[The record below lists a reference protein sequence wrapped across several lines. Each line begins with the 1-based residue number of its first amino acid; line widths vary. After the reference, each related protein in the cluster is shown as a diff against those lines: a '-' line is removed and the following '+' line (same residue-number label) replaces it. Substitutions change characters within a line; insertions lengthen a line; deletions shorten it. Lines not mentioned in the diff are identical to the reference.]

1 MASAPFPYISSRQ
14 GRGPVRVASVIVDI
28 ATRSLDGAFT
38 YSVPTDCASVQVG
51 CAVLVGFGKR
61 RAVGYVTVVEDVE
74 EDDVP
79 HAVRPILS
87 VLSEPYFDEDGA
99 ALVDFLASRYVAPP
113 ASCARLLTP
122 AGRRPTV
129 SHADGAWVL
138 KRPPARRAQAS
149 SPAATEQDPPSAPPA
164 LTEGQEKAVRAIT
177 RARKLARGDVV
188 VVDGVTGSGK
198 TEVYL
203 RAIADVL
210 AQGRGAIA
218 LVPEISLTPQT
229 VARFEARFGSTVAV
243 MHSNM
248 TQAERFDQW
257 KAARDGVRR
266 IVVGPRSA
274 LFAPVRDL
282 GLIIIDEEHE
292 STYKQESAPRY
303 HARDVAAWIARRRG
317 IPLVLGSA
325 TPSIEALDACAH
337 DELWHRVSMPDRVN
351 GRPLPD
357 IRIVDMAREFGSGS
371 RMMFSRELSDAIV
384 EVVDAGRKVVLMLNK
399 RGFASFLLC
408 RECGFVPECPTCSV
422 SLTYHEVDH
431 ALVCHHCGRRLPVPP
446 ACPRCSSPY
455 LKKFG
460 AGTQRVESE
469 LGRLLEGH
477 AADVIRMDSDTTS
490 SRGAHARLLK
500 RFSRPGAS
508 VLLGTQMIAKGLDFD
523 DVTVVGVINADTQL
537 ALPDFRSGERT
548 FDLIEQVAGRAGR
561 GRFPGRVFVQ
571 TYAPEDAAISCAA
584 RYDRS
589 AFLSCELGKR
599 KVLGYPPYAR
609 VADVR
614 IWGASEQEVRAC
626 AHDVAGAIAA
636 VVADAR
642 REQGD
647 ARWQT
652 LGAAPCTLGKL
663 RGMHRWHVLVKAPP
677 ASDISSALASVLR
690 PWRTPRGVSVAV
702 DVDPQSIL

>member
-1 MASAPFPYISSRQ
+1 
-14 GRGPVRVASVIVDI
+14 
-28 ATRSLDGAFT
+28 
-38 YSVPTDCASVQVG
+38 
-51 CAVLVGFGKR
+51 
-61 RAVGYVTVVEDVE
+61 
-74 EDDVP
+74 
-79 HAVRPILS
+79 
-87 VLSEPYFDEDGA
+87 
-99 ALVDFLASRYVAPP
+99 
-113 ASCARLLTP
+113 
-122 AGRRPTV
+122 
-129 SHADGAWVL
+129 
-138 KRPPARRAQAS
+138 
-149 SPAATEQDPPSAPPA
+149 
-164 LTEGQEKAVRAIT
+164 
-177 RARKLARGDVV
+177 
-188 VVDGVTGSGK
+188 
-198 TEVYL
+198 
-203 RAIADVL
+203 
-210 AQGRGAIA
+210 
-218 LVPEISLTPQT
+218 
-229 VARFEARFGSTVAV
+229 
-243 MHSNM
+243 
-248 TQAERFDQW
+248 
-257 KAARDGVRR
+257 
-266 IVVGPRSA
+266 
-274 LFAPVRDL
+274 
-282 GLIIIDEEHE
+282 
-292 STYKQESAPRY
+292 
-303 HARDVAAWIARRRG
+303 
-317 IPLVLGSA
+317 
-325 TPSIEALDACAH
+325 
-337 DELWHRVSMPDRVN
+337 MPDRVN

-384 EVVDAGRKVVLMLNK
+384 EAVDAGRKVVLMLNK

-469 LGRLLEGH
+469 LERLLEGR

-636 VVADAR
+636 VVTDAR